1 MNTHHCC
8 QTATRG
14 RDNASASR
22 WRRGGDIAGWVI
34 PSATLALLPKCPAC
48 VVGYV
53 ALATGLGISMTTAAH
68 LRTLVVILCMALL
81 VFVSARRWRRFTA
94 PGAGLSLEREEHD
107 EVSTEFRD

>member
-14 RDNASASR
+14 RDIASASR
-22 WRRGGDIAGWVI
+22 WRRGREMAGWLV

-53 ALATGLGISMTTAAH
+53 AFATGIGISVGTAAH
-68 LRTLVVILCMALL
+68 LRVLLVMLCLASL
-81 VFVSARRWRRFTA
+81 VFVAARRLRRFMA
-94 PGAGLSLEREEHD
+94 HVAGIPSEK
-107 EVSTEFRD
+107 

>member
-14 RDNASASR
+14 RDNARRPASR
-22 WRRGGDIAGWVI
+22 WRGRGEIAGWIV

-53 ALATGLGISMTTAAH
+53 ALATGLGVSVTTAAH
-68 LRTLVVILCMALL
+68 LRTLVVILCMASL
-81 VFVSARRWRRFTA
+81 VFVVARRLRRFLA
-94 PGAGLSLEREEHD
+94 RGAGIAWEKEEA
-107 EVSTEFRD
+107 R